1 MHDMHQNIIIEG
13 VKHCKKGKKS
23 CPKATKKEY
32 AMMKIAVLLIAAS
45 LAALRRRFAWCNYR
59 AAQHNSL
66 KPLAV
71 RELFSRASR
80 TAAKQAE
87 IVPWAGVKC
96 RGYLHDP

>member
-13 VKHCKKGKKS
+13 VKHCKKEKKVVR
-23 CPKATKKEY
+23 KKEY

-80 TAAKQAE
+80 TAAEQAE